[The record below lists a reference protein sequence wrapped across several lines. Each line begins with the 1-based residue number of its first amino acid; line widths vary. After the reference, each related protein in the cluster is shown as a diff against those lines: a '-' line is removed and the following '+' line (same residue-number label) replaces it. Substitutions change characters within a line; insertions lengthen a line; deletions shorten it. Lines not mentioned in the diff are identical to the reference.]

1 MFDRFKAWFQAKPPL
16 TQDYDATISVAGLLL
31 AAGRGSRFDN
41 SGKANKLLARF
52 DERPIISHSADALA
66 SAVDKRI
73 AVIRPDASDLSAR
86 QSNPNNSNNANLRKL
101 LENAGYIVVECP
113 DAASGMGHSI
123 AWGVAEAMKV
133 FDMER
138 LVIAL
143 GDMPSVKPSTIQAL
157 IIASKKSN
165 CIIAPSYLGKRG
177 NPVVFQTQH
186 FEALSRLS
194 GDRGASQFMKTA
206 AVELIEV
213 DDPGILKDI
222 DSHDDL
228 A

>member
-16 TQDYDATISVAGLLL
+16 TQDIDTTISVAGLLL
-31 AAGRGSRFDN
+31 AAGRGARFDH
-41 SGKANKLLARF
+41 SGKANKLLARL
-52 DERPIISHSADALA
+52 DERPVISHSAEVLA
-66 SAVDKRI
+66 SAVNKRI
-73 AVIRPDASDLSAR
+73 AVIRPDTSDVSAR
-86 QSNPNNSNNANLRKL
+86 QNNANNTNLRKL

-143 GDMPSVKPSTIQAL
+143 GDMPSVKLSTIQAL
-157 IIASKKSN
+157 IVASKKSD
-165 CIIAPSYLGKRG
+165 CIIAPSYLGTRG
-177 NPVVFQTQH
+177 NPVVFQTKH

-194 GDRGASQFMKTA
+194 GDKGASQFMKTA
-206 AVELIEV
+206 QIELIEV

-222 DSHDDL
+222 DSQEDL
-228 A
+228 AS